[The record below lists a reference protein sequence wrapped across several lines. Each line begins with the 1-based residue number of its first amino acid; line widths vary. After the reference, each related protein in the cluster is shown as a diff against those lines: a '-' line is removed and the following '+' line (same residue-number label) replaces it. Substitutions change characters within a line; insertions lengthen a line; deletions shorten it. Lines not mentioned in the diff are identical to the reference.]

1 MVSSI
6 VDFVKGNTQIPQEDT
21 HWFSE
26 SGIIDVFFLLG
37 PKPRDVMFQYSKLT
51 GTNPL
56 PPVRYLSNSIS
67 D

>member
-1 MVSSI
+1 M
-6 VDFVKGNTQIPQEDT
+6 DFVKGNTQIPQKDI

-37 PKPRDVMFQYSKLT
+37 PKPKDVMFQYAKLT
-51 GTNPL
+51 GTTPL
-56 PPVRYLSNSIS
+56 PPVRCDFNYIF